1 MVKNLMKRRITAALF
16 VLMLAVT
23 AIVIIPAGED
33 SSAADKISVK
43 DGRGTVV
50 EFDDVASHVV
60 TSGVGTSATV
70 VQLGQLDKIVVCD
83 NYSYTSTEEIL
94 KDLKKAVDDKKIK
107 ANGNVYSSGLAAFKT
122 DIIDAA
128 DTANGG
134 TFDKEKDV
142 LILTASKATNDS
154 LKTYFEDKGFK
165 KILLWDSIT
174 EYGQIIDFAKTVSM
188 VLTGKVTN
196 DVKSMELVKD
206 TIKDKLESEKIA
218 DDKKTKALYVRLS
231 SGNFTIG
238 NKGSLAISMME
249 AAGANNIGYDSG
261 KSGTTYGVEAS
272 AFTKFREDNGTD
284 RIVVFLDANV
294 TEEKA
299 NQIKTLMGE
308 NTTLVQLKSLWN
320 NYSID
325 SKDGVWTMA
334 CASYPDLFEGDVP
347 EVKDEN
353 NNTTLYIAI
362 GGAAVIVVLIIAF
375 FLIKRH

>member
-1 MVKNLMKRRITAALF
+1 MVENHMRRRIAAVLF
-16 VLMLAVT
+16 VMMLAVT
-23 AIVIIPAGED
+23 AIIVIPVGDD
-33 SSAADKISVK
+33 SSASGFTVK
-43 DGRGTVV
+43 DGRGTEVQ
-50 EFDDVASHVV
+50 FDDVASHVV

-70 VQLGQLDKIVVCD
+70 VQIGQLDKIVVCD
-83 NYSYTSTEEIL
+83 NYSYNSTEEVL

-122 DIIDAA
+122 DVVDAA
-128 DTANGG
+128 DTAKGG

-142 LILTASKATNDS
+142 LILTASKANNDS
-154 LKTYFEDKGFK
+154 LKTYFEGLGFK

-174 EYGQIIDFAKTVSM
+174 EYGQIIEFAKTVST

-206 TIKDKLESEKIA
+206 TIKDKLESEKIT

-231 SGNFTIG
+231 SGNYTIG
-238 NKGSLAISMME
+238 NTGSLATSMME
-249 AAGANNIGYDSG
+249 AAGAKNIGYDSG

-272 AFTKFREDNGTD
+272 AFTEFRENNGTD
-284 RIVVFLDANV
+284 KIIVFLDANV
-294 TEEKA
+294 TEEKS

-308 NTTLVQLKSLWN
+308 NTTLVPLKSLWN

-334 CASYPDLFEGDVP
+334 CATYPNLFEGDVP
-347 EVKDEN
+347 EVKDPDN
-353 NNTTLYIAI
+353 NNMLYIAL
-362 GGAAVIVVLIIAF
+362 GGAAVVVVLIMAF

>member
-1 MVKNLMKRRITAALF
+1 MAENHMKRRLAAALF

-23 AIVIIPAGED
+23 AIVIIPVGDD
-33 SSAADKISVK
+33 SSAAGKFTVK
-43 DGRGTVV
+43 DGRGTEV

-60 TSGVGTSATV
+60 TSGVGSSATV
-70 VQLGQLDKIVVCD
+70 VQIGQLDKIVVCD
-83 NYSYTSTEEIL
+83 NYSYTSTEEVL

-122 DIIDAA
+122 DVIDAA
-128 DTANGG
+128 DTEKDGK
-134 TFDKEKDV
+134 FDKEKDV
-142 LILTASKATNDS
+142 LILTAGKSTNDS
-154 LKTYFEDKGFK
+154 LKTYFAELGFK

-206 TIKDKLESEKIA
+206 TIKDKLESEKIT

-231 SGNFTIG
+231 SGNYTIG
-238 NKGSLAISMME
+238 NTGSLATSMME
-249 AAGANNIGYDSG
+249 AAGAKNIGYDSS

-272 AFTKFREDNGTD
+272 AFTKFREDCGTD
-284 RIVVFLDANV
+284 TIVVFLDSNV

-299 NQIKTLMGE
+299 NQIKTLMGN

-347 EVKDEN
+347 EFKDSAD
-353 NNTTLYIAI
+353 NTMLYVAL
-362 GGAAVIVVLIIAF
+362 GGAAVIVVFILAF

>member
-1 MVKNLMKRRITAALF
+1 MVKNRMRRIAAALF

-23 AIVIIPAGED
+23 AIVIVPTGED
-33 SSAADKISVK
+33 SSAAKTITVK
-43 DGRGTVV
+43 DGRGTEV

-60 TSGVGTSATV
+60 TSGVGSSATV
-70 VQLGQLDKIVVCD
+70 VQIGQLDKIVVCD
-83 NYSYTSTEEIL
+83 SYSYTSTEEVL
-94 KDLKKAVDDKKIK
+94 KDLKKAVDDKKIR

-122 DIIDAA
+122 DVIDAA
-128 DTANGG
+128 DEDGG
-134 TFDKEKDV
+134 FDRENDV
-142 LILTASKATNDS
+142 IILTAGKSTNDS
-154 LKTYFEDKGFK
+154 LKSFFEEKGFK

-174 EYGQIIDFAKTVSM
+174 EYGQIIDFAKAVSL
-188 VLTGKVTN
+188 VLTGKTASQ
-196 DVKSMELVKD
+196 VKSMELVRD

-218 DDKKTKALYVRLS
+218 DDQKTKALYVRLS